1 MPGSLPRDLESG
13 PFSVAEALRRGVAP
27 ARLRRVDLRAD
38 FHGVRTSIFDVD
50 DFETRCR
57 AYATRLGQHRYFSHA
72 TAAVLWGF
80 RLPLRVER
88 SRDLHV
94 TTVRPARTPRTRGVI
109 GHHVERPEHELVEH
123 CGFLLPT
130 PPETWRMLAGFLNV
144 MELVVA
150 GDGLICR
157 TRPRAT
163 EAQLRRAV
171 ARNVGRR
178 GNAKLRAA
186 FNQLRA
192 GTDSARETWL
202 RLVLIAA
209 GLPEPRVN
217 EVISLPGDPVRYGD
231 LVYPEWKVVVEYEGI
246 HHQTSRE
253 VYLADIDR
261 FEQVLPDGWRVVRI
275 AKEHS
280 ANDAARR
287 VRAALSAAGWR
298 P

>member
-13 PFSVAEALRRGVAP
+13 PFSVAEALRRGVTP

-38 FHGVRTSIFDVD
+38 FHGVRTSVFDVD
-50 DFETRCR
+50 DVETRCR
-57 AYATRLGQHRYFSHA
+57 AYATRLGRHRYFSHT

-80 RLPLRVER
+80 RLPPAVER
-88 SRDLHV
+88 SSVLHV

-109 GHHVERPEHELVEH
+109 GHHVERPEHELVEYR
-123 CGFLLPT
+123 GFLLPT
-130 PPETWRMLAGFLNV
+130 PPETWRMLAGPLDV
-144 MELVVA
+144 TALVVA
-150 GDGLICR
+150 GDGLLCR
-157 TRPRAT
+157 QHPPAT

-171 ARNVGRR
+171 ARNAGRR

-186 FNQLRA
+186 FDQLRA

-202 RLVLIAA
+202 RLVLLAA

-217 EVISLPGDPVRYGD
+217 GVVSLPGEPVRYGD
-231 LVYPEWKVVVEYEGI
+231 LLYTEWKVIVEYEGI

-261 FEQVLPDGWRVVRI
+261 FEQVVPNGWRVVRI

-280 ANDAARR
+280 ASDAVRR
-287 VRAALSAAGWR
+287 VQTALVAAGWR